1 MTTYRTVLHVPVT
14 YNADG
19 ELDAEAWA
27 RATEQALT
35 AAAAQHVTLD
45 GAPRHDTPV
54 PIETVRLCA
63 HCHRP
68 ARQPVL
74 ISRPGEPARYAC
86 LPVCPPRTEEAAAA

>member
-19 ELDAEAWA
+19 QLDAEAWA
-27 RATEQALT
+27 RAVQKALT
-35 AAAAQHVTLD
+35 VTALQHVTLD
-45 GAPRHDTPV
+45 GQPHHDTPV

-63 HCHRP
+63 HCGRP

-74 ISRPGEPARYAC
+74 ISRPGDPARYAC
-86 LPVCPPRTEEAAAA
+86 LPVCPKPEQETAA

>member
-35 AAAAQHVTLD
+35 AAAIQHVTLD
-45 GAPRHDTPV
+45 GQPRHDTPV

-63 HCHRP
+63 HCGRP

-74 ISRPGEPARYAC
+74 ISRPGDPARYAC
-86 LPVCPPRTEEAAAA
+86 LPVCPKPEQETAA

>member
-1 MTTYRTVLHVPVT
+1 MTWYRTVLHVPVT

-35 AAAAQHVTLD
+35 AAIQHVTLD
-45 GAPRHDTPV
+45 GQPRHDTPV

-63 HCHRP
+63 HCGRP

-74 ISRPGEPARYAC
+74 ISRPGDPARYAC
-86 LPVCPPRTEEAAAA
+86 LPVCPKPEQETAA